1 MQNTMNQMGPPMPQ
15 NHFMNM
21 NHMHSGSPGGPPPGG
36 IPNGMQNMQGSS
48 NASGNQMF
56 PQGGSF
62 NRPQA
67 PQMPPMPGLNPF
79 QVIYFV
85 KAYSKLHVQT
95 CYDDV
100 TNDAPNYL

>member
-21 NHMHSGSPGGPPPGG
+21 NHLHSGSPGGPPPGG

-48 NASGNQMF
+48 NPSGNQMF

-67 PQMPPMPGLNPF
+67 PQMPPMPGHNPF
-79 QVIYFV
+79 QVI
-85 KAYSKLHVQT
+85 
-95 CYDDV
+95 CY
-100 TNDAPNYL
+100 

>member
-1 MQNTMNQMGPPMPQ
+1 MNQMGPPMPQ

-21 NHMHSGSPGGPPPGG
+21 NHLHSGSPGGPPPGG

-48 NASGNQMF
+48 NPSGNQMF

-67 PQMPPMPGLNPF
+67 PQMPPMPGHNPF
-79 QVIYFV
+79 QVICINPTQHRMFKIIYHDHIM
-85 KAYSKLHVQT
+85 K
-95 CYDDV
+95 
-100 TNDAPNYL
+100 DADIHLLSS